1 LTTLRWEEKGV
12 LARKCSRSTG
22 LFVFCR
28 FAGRTLGTSST
39 AIGEELVAIFMIER
53 RFMLRLPMQR
63 KPLEQQPLIK

>member
-1 LTTLRWEEKGV
+1 M

-28 FAGRTLGTSST
+28 FAGRTLGTNST

-53 RFMLRLPMQR
+53 RFILGLPMQ
-63 KPLEQQPLIK
+63 PNSLERHPSIK